1 MLYPTGKYYFLSR
14 PRRFCFLSY
23 LLNYYTTAR
32 RGSGNLLIRQMSVD
46 LRSGRPKDFMKRMEA
61 FFAKQNY
68 QIQADVEKDFQYAM
82 SIILQLLGEYFT
94 VRTEEP
100 DSSGRTDI
108 TIATQQYI
116 YIIEIKKDDSA
127 QAALDQI
134 ESKAYARRY
143 ADDSRKIFR
152 IGVSFSTQTRAIE
165 EWKVEE

>member
-1 MLYPTGKYYFLSR
+1 MG
-14 PRRFCFLSY
+14 
-23 LLNYYTTAR
+23 
-32 RGSGNLLIRQMSVD
+32 VD
-46 LRSGRPKDFMKRMEA
+46 LRTGQPASFMKRMES

-94 VRTEEP
+94 VRTEDP

-108 TIATQQYI
+108 TIEAPEYI

-143 ADDSRKIFR
+143 AADQRKVFR
-152 IGVSFSTQTRAIE
+152 IGVRFSTGTRAIE
-165 EWKVEE
+165 EWKVNE